1 MKNLLEGTLRELY
14 ADLRA
19 RNPEF
24 CACER
29 CQADVLA
36 LALNSTRPRYTGGSA
51 QGIALAS
58 LDLQGAA
65 TRASLA
71 VTILEAMRRVAANP
85 NHGTGRLPK
94 NSGGQ
99 AP

>member
-14 ADLRA
+14 SDLRA

-24 CACER
+24 CPCER
-29 CQADVLA
+29 CQADVMA

-51 QGIALAS
+51 QGMALAS

-65 TRASLA
+65 TRASLS
-71 VTILEAMRRVAANP
+71 VTLLDAMRRVGMNP
-85 NHGTGRLPK
+85 NHSTARLPK
-94 NSGGQ
+94 NRKG
-99 AP
+99 